1 VSSPPQTVP
10 RWQGLAFEV
19 ALEAALH
26 TPRLRLEPIAER
38 HADGLWA
45 PLADPLLYSHV
56 PQEPPASPQALR
68 ERCALLSTR
77 RSPQGD
83 QLWLNW
89 VMCDARDGRYLGRLQ
104 ATVHAD
110 GSAWIAYEVFSP
122 FWHRGFAS
130 EGCAAMIAW
139 LIQTLGVQQLV
150 AEVDSLNE
158 ASLRL
163 LDRLGFQRLS
173 LRQAADHFKGRSS
186 DEWTLRLA
194 ATDFLRNSACAT
206 PQQPGASRA
215 GAE

>member
-1 VSSPPQTVP
+1 VTTPPQTVP
-10 RWQGLAFEV
+10 RWQGPAIEA
-19 ALEAALH
+19 ALEASLH

-38 HADGLWA
+38 HADGLWL

-56 PQEPPASPQALR
+56 PQGPPPSLQALR

-83 QLWLNW
+83 ELWLNW

-104 ATVHAD
+104 ATVRAD
-110 GSAWIAYEVFSP
+110 ASAWIAYEVFSP
-122 FWHRGFAS
+122 FWHQGFAI
-130 EGCAAMIAW
+130 EGCAVMIGW
-139 LIQTLGVQQLV
+139 LIHTLGVRQLA

-163 LDRLGFQRLS
+163 LDRLGFQRAS
-173 LRQAADHFKGRSS
+173 FRPAADQFKGRSS
-186 DEWTLRLA
+186 DEWTLRLE
-194 ATDFLRNSACAT
+194 ATAFLRDSVGAT

>member
-10 RWQGLAFEV
+10 RWQGPAFEA

-56 PQEPPASPQALR
+56 PQEPPASLQVLR

-83 QLWLNW
+83 ELWLNW
-89 VMCDARDGRYLGRLQ
+89 VMCDVRDGRYLGRLQ
-104 ATVHAD
+104 ATVRAD
-110 GSAWIAYEVFSP
+110 ALAWIAYEVFSVH
-122 FWHRGFAS
+122 WHRGFAT
-130 EGCAAMIAW
+130 EGCAAMISW
-139 LIQTLGVQQLV
+139 LIHTLGMQQLA

-163 LDRLGFQRLS
+163 LDRLGFQRTS
-173 LRQAADHFKGRSS
+173 LRQGADHFKDRSS

-194 ATDFLRNSACAT
+194 ATDFLRGSASV
-206 PQQPGASRA
+206 PQRPGTSTA
-215 GAE
+215 GAA